1 MVLEPLQLN
10 LLGCLG
16 TIQMSPIFEPSS
28 GHTMWGADDLVVL
41 ALLRGAP
48 AAVAATMTGQRGG
61 RGAHL
66 YFQISTL

>member
-41 ALLRGAP
+41 ALLRGLLQLLLP
-48 AAVAATMTGQRGG
+48 
-61 RGAHL
+61 L
-66 YFQISTL
+66 